1 MSFEFHVASFQNSR
15 FGVVSRVSGCLL
27 MIAPACMRKNSM
39 NSRLAMP
46 VTVAVYLAA
55 CLTLSNKAALAQDSN
70 LKLLKVGGGSFT
82 TSVAQ
87 SNGIFAKYGLS
98 IQIPRSASG
107 GSEEV
112 RRWLASGEL
121 DLADY
126 GVDNAIAMVENA
138 GVDMILVA
146 ATDYTPTE
154 LVAQPEI
161 KSLADLRGKVVLVDA
176 PNTQNALA
184 LKKILST
191 AGLNPGTDY
200 QMKEAGGTG
209 ARVAAMYK
217 QKEYAATMASGQTA
231 AQARQRG
238 LVSLA
243 TTSNIVG
250 PMLRY
255 GIFTRRQWAKENS
268 DSLVRYIA
276 AHIGAQ
282 RWILNPENKNQV
294 IDMVAQ
300 QRKLSRELAAGLY
313 ELDIGPDGL
322 AKDAAIDVAR
332 FSNVL
337 KFRAQVEGSWGGKA
351 PAPDRYY
358 DASS

>member
-1 MSFEFHVASFQNSR
+1 MNAQRST
-15 FGVVSRVSGCLL
+15 GLVSL
-27 MIAPACMRKNSM
+27 I
-39 NSRLAMP
+39 LA
-46 VTVAVYLAA
+46 VTVTIVPFGRDA
-55 CLTLSNKAALAQDSN
+55 SRAQESN
-70 LKLLKVGGGSFT
+70 LKTVKVGGGSFT

-87 SNGIFAKYGLS
+87 ANGIFARYGLQ
-98 IQIPRSASG
+98 IQIPRGAAG

-138 GVDMILVA
+138 GVDVILVA
-146 ATDYTPTE
+146 ATDYTPNE

-161 KSLADLRGKVVLVDA
+161 KSLADLRGKIVLVDA

-200 QMKEAGGTG
+200 QMKEAGGTS
-209 ARVAAMYK
+209 ARVNAMLK
-217 QKEYAATMASGQTA
+217 QKEYAATIASGQTA
-231 AQARQRG
+231 VQARQQG

-250 PMLRY
+250 PVLRY
-255 GIFTRRQWAKENS
+255 GVFTRRQWARENS
-268 DSLVRYIA
+268 DLLVRYLA
-276 AHIGAQ
+276 AHIEAQ
-282 RWILNPENKNQV
+282 RWIMNPENKDKV

-300 QRKLSRELAAGLY
+300 QRKLPRDLAAGIY
-313 ELDIGPDGL
+313 DADTGPNGL
-322 AKDAAIDVAR
+322 ARDGAIDVAR

-337 KFRAQVEGSWGGKA
+337 KFRAEVEGSWGGKA
-351 PAPDRYY
+351 PPADRYY
-358 DASS
+358 DASYHQKALALANANASK